1 MNAVDT
7 AWRYVEV
14 CAGAGGWG
22 LGLHRA
28 AWTGTG
34 IEIDADA
41 AETHRRHVGPCL
53 TADITTE
60 PAPHAAD
67 LVCGGV
73 PCQSFSLAGNRGGL
87 SDARGQLFNHL
98 LRIAVEAGARVCALE
113 NVRGLVHLGAL
124 PVILAA
130 FRAHGFEPVHTL
142 LNAADFG
149 VPQNRVRLFVV
160 GFRRAEDL
168 ARFRWPAPTHGAPGN
183 LFGLPPWRTV
193 REALGLSGGEYR
205 HGLKEGAD
213 PGSPLGMRYLAVDA
227 PAPAIRGSS
236 GQDLLSPLDAPSCTV
251 LATEGRDGVRGV
263 TECGARGRGAA
274 YALASALDA
283 PAPTVTASEQKSA
296 LAFGSHG
303 ALTASPRCGD
313 RLNPALARLD
323 RPSPTIT
330 VGHAEPLAD
339 AATRAE
345 LIAELTAARLIDRP
359 ATTMDATGSAS
370 AAGHH
375 SSNKAGTVRLTVR
388 DCARLQSFPDAME
401 FTGTATAQF
410 RQVGNAVCPPVGE
423 AIARSIAA
431 ALYPGGRR
439 AEVSP

>member
-1 MNAVDT
+1 M
-7 AWRYVEV
+7 RYVEV

-28 AWTGTG
+28 GWTGTG
-34 IEIDADA
+34 IEIDAVA

-53 TADITTE
+53 TADITTA

-73 PCQSFSLAGNRGGL
+73 PCQSYSLAGKRGGL

-98 LRIAVEAGARVCALE
+98 LRIADEAGARVCALE

-130 FRAHGFEPVHTL
+130 FRAKGFEPVHAL
-142 LNAADFG
+142 LNAADYG

-183 LFGLPPWRTV
+183 LFGLPAWRTV
-193 REALGLSGGEYR
+193 REALGLPGGPYR
-205 HGLKEGAD
+205 HGLKDGAD
-213 PGSPLGMRYLAVDA
+213 PGSPLGMRYLDVDA
-227 PAPAIRGSS
+227 AAPANRGSS

-251 LATEGRDGVRGV
+251 LATEGRDGVRGAR
-263 TECGARGRGAA
+263 GGKARGRGAA

-283 PAPTVTASEQKSA
+283 PA
-296 LAFGSHG
+296 
-303 ALTASPRCGD
+303 
-313 RLNPALARLD
+313 RLD
-323 RPSPTIT
+323 RPAPTIRAGGADT
-330 VGHAEPLAD
+330 GGAEPLAN

-359 ATTMDATGSAS
+359 ATTVTGDARIPP
-370 AAGHH
+370 AGHH
-375 SSNKAGTVRLTVR
+375 GHASMSVRATRLTVR

-401 FTGTATAQF
+401 FGGTATEQF
-410 RQVGNAVCPPVGE
+410 RQVGNAVPPLLGE
-423 AIARSIAA
+423 AIARAIAA
-431 ALYPGGRR
+431 ALTPAAQR
-439 AEVSP
+439 AA

>member
-1 MNAVDT
+1 MRAVDLFAGAGGT
-7 AWRYVEV
+7 STTLRYVEV

-28 AWTGTG
+28 GWTGTG
-34 IEIDADA
+34 IELDAVA
-41 AETHRRHVGPCL
+41 AETHRTHVGPCL

-60 PAPHAAD
+60 PPPHAAD

-130 FRAHGFEPVHTL
+130 FRAHGFEPVHAL
-142 LNAADFG
+142 LNAADYG

-183 LFGLPPWRTV
+183 LFGLPAWRTV
-193 REALGLSGGEYR
+193 REALGLPGGPYR
-205 HGLKEGAD
+205 TGLKDGAD
-213 PGSPLGMRYLAVDA
+213 PGSPMGMRYLDVDA
-227 PAPAIRGSS
+227 TAPAIRGSS

-251 LATEGRDGVRGV
+251 LATEGRDGVRG
-263 TECGARGRGAA
+263 ARGGKAHGRGAA
-274 YALASALDA
+274 YALASALD
-283 PAPTVTASEQKSA
+283 
-296 LAFGSHG
+296 
-303 ALTASPRCGD
+303 

-323 RPSPTIT
+323 RPAPTIGAGGADT
-330 VGHAEPLAD
+330 GGADTGGAEPLAN

-345 LIAELTAARLIDRP
+345 LIAELTAARLLDRP
-359 ATTMDATGSAS
+359 ATTVTGDARIPP
-370 AAGHH
+370 AGHH
-375 SSNKAGTVRLTVR
+375 GHASMSVRATRLTVR

-401 FTGTATAQF
+401 FGGTATEQF
-410 RQVGNAVCPPVGE
+410 RQVGNAVPPLLGE
-423 AIARSIAA
+423 AIARAIAA
-431 ALYPGGRR
+431 AIYP
-439 AEVSP
+439 AEHVVASVMEGAS